1 MKSPAGLE
9 ALALSLRA
17 PGSNR
22 TVVVVAVVPT
32 DYLATPSLALSF
44 SLAWEWQ
51 LRDVT
56 FQYLNV
62 YIKRN
67 QLNQKTNYNFN
78 FKISPRHPPLRV
90 VA

>member
-1 MKSPAGLE
+1 MKSSAGLE

-22 TVVVVAVVPT
+22 TVVVVAVVVVVVPT

-51 LRDVT
+51 KGD
-56 FQYLNV
+56 F
-62 YIKRN
+62 IRN
-67 QLNQKTNYNFN
+67 NL
-78 FKISPRHPPLRV
+78 P
-90 VA
+90 